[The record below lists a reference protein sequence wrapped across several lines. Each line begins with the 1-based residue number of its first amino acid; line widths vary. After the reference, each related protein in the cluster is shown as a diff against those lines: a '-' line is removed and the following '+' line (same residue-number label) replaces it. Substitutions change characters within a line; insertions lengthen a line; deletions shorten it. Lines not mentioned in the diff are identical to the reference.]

1 MINLPKIDSTLAK
14 KEITDFIN
22 EIVSSS
28 HSDGIVVGLSGG
40 IDSSV
45 SAYLAVE
52 SVGVD
57 NVLGVHMYSST
68 TPKEDKDHARLMAK
82 LLDIEY
88 VEISIDSIVDE
99 ILNTTTKSDSK
110 LANGNLKAR
119 IRMSLL
125 YYYANINNY
134 LVIGTGNRSELLIG
148 YFTKYGDGGCDLEP
162 IGNILKT
169 QLRVLSKSW
178 GIPDDIITKPPRAGL
193 WPGQNDEDEIGLSYE
208 TLDLLL
214 YMIVDKNMDNDEII
228 KNINISSNEIDR
240 IRLKIDN
247 NKHKLTNPKTPFDFG
262 KKF

>member
-240 IRLKIDN
+240 IQLKIEN

-262 KKF
+262 KRF

>member
-1 MINLPKIDSTLAK
+1 MIHLPKFDSDLAK
-14 KEITDFIN
+14 KEITNFIN

-45 SAYLAVE
+45 SAYLAVD
-52 SVGVD
+52 SVGAG

-68 TPKEDKDHARLMAK
+68 TPKEDKEHAQLMAK

-162 IGNILKT
+162 IGDIFKT

-178 GIPDDIITKPPRAGL
+178 GIPDDIINKPPRAGL

-208 TLDLLL
+208 ILDLLL
-214 YMIVDKNMDNDEII
+214 YMIVDKNMSNDEII
-228 KNINISSNEIDR
+228 KNIKISSNEIDR
-240 IRLKIDN
+240 IRLKIEN

>member
-1 MINLPKIDSTLAK
+1 MISLPKIDSSLAK
-14 KEITDFIN
+14 KEITAFIN

-45 SAYLAVE
+45 SAYLAVD
-52 SVGVD
+52 SVGAE

-68 TPKEDKDHARLMAK
+68 TPKEDKDHAQLMAK

-228 KNINISSNEIDR
+228 KNISISSDEIDR